1 MRCAALALVWLLLAG
16 WAGAA
21 EAKTPRQPVV
31 AELYTSQGCSSCVEA
46 DKLLDELSAK
56 PGVLA
61 LTLSVDYWDYLGWSD
76 TFARPEFSARQRA
89 YMQRLSQN
97 EVYTPQIIINGVGQA
112 PGADADRIER
122 MIRKAQKD
130 AANPPKMRWLRHGKV
145 KVEAGA
151 PPKGGA
157 DVWLVRYDPAE
168 RKVTVKQ
175 GENRGKTLVQRNV
188 VRQLVKLGTWR
199 GREKVY
205 ASVPA
210 PSDKGSDALKTCILL
225 QGSGGGRML
234 GVLQK

>member
-1 MRCAALALVWLLLAG
+1 MRRAALALAWLLLAG
-16 WAGAA
+16 WAGGA
-21 EAKTPRQPVV
+21 EAKAPRPPVV

-46 DKLLDELSAK
+46 DKLLDDLAAK

-97 EVYTPQIIINGVGQA
+97 EVYTPQIVINGVSQA
-112 PGADADRIER
+112 PGADADKIQA
-122 MIRKAQKD
+122 MIRKAQHD
-130 AANPPKMRWLRHGKV
+130 TTRPPKMRWLRHGRV
-145 KVEAGA
+145 QVAAGA
-151 PPKGGA
+151 SPRGGA
-157 DVWLVRYDPAE
+157 DVWLVRYDPSE
-168 RKVTVKQ
+168 RQVVVKR

-205 ASVPA
+205 APAPA
-210 PSDKGSDALKTCILL
+210 PSDKGSDALKTCVLL
-225 QGSGGGRML
+225 QASGGGRII